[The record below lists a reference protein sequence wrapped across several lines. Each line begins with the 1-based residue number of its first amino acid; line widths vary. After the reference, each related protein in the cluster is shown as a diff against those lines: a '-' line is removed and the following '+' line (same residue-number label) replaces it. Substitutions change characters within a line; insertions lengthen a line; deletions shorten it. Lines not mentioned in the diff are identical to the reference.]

1 MMTANPQEGTAAQDS
16 SSVFLEEQNSNYGI
30 DNVASCTESR
40 ARNTEKRPKKDSGS
54 ELTKENN
61 VAIVLGY
68 FEGKLF
74 IEDQLN
80 SIFNQTHSSHH
91 VFLCDDQSRQPFAIE
106 EHRLKNGDLAKLS
119 IYKRSE
125 NVGFSSNFLTGLSDI
140 TDEFDYFAFSDQD
153 DVWHRDKLGRAI
165 KALGTVSVNTPAL
178 YCART
183 EISDA
188 KCQQTLG
195 FSPLFTKPPSFA
207 NALVQSISGGNTMV
221 FNRAAKNLIVQAKLN
236 TPVVSHDWWCYQI
249 ITGAGGFVVYDPE
262 PCLKYRQH
270 GENQIG
276 ANTNWRARLA
286 RLRSLLQGQ
295 FRAWNS
301 INLKALVDHKYL
313 LTTDNQETLN
323 DFIAARQASL
333 TKRLV
338 LSKRAGIYRQ
348 TLLGNFGLLLG
359 IILNKV

>member
-1 MMTANPQEGTAAQDS
+1 MTANPKEGSAAQNT
-16 SSVFLEEQNSNYGI
+16 SSVFLKEQKGSY
-30 DNVASCTESR
+30 DTSHVAPCTQNK
-40 ARNTEKRPKKDSGS
+40 ARETGK
-54 ELTKENN
+54 LTKFDSASEFTKEGN

-68 FEGKLF
+68 FEGKPF
-74 IEDQLN
+74 IEEQLN
-80 SIFNQTHSSHH
+80 SIFNQSHSFHH
-91 VFLCDDQSRQPFAIE
+91 VFLCDDQSRQPFAIN
-106 EHRLKNGDLAKLS
+106 EHRLKNGGLAKLS
-119 IYKRSE
+119 ICKRSE
-125 NVGFSSNFLTGLSDI
+125 NLGFSNNFLTGLSET

-153 DVWHRDKLGRAI
+153 DVWHRDKLDKAI

-188 KCQQTLG
+188 KCKQTLG

-221 FNRAAKNLIVQAKLN
+221 FNRAAKNLIVEASLN

-249 ITGAGGFVVYDPE
+249 ITGAGGYVIYDPE

-270 GENQIG
+270 GKNQIG
-276 ANTNWRARLA
+276 ANNNQRARLV

-295 FRAWNS
+295 FRTWNS
-301 INLKALVDHKYL
+301 INLKALVDHKHL
-313 LTTDNQETLN
+313 LTNDNQKTLN
-323 DFIAARQASL
+323 DFIAARHAPLAQ
-333 TKRLV
+333 RLV
-338 LSKRAGIYRQ
+338 FSKRAGIYRQ
-348 TLLGNFGLLLG
+348 TLLDNLGLLFG